1 MLSRVAYILSCLVL
15 LYTSFVFYPKWEKVP
30 STEATIAWDVSGY
43 YWYLPATFI
52 YKDLKKQEFADSI
65 LTKYQPTPQRQQSFQ
80 HSSGN
85 WVNVYSSGMAVM
97 YLPFF
102 TVAHLVAKPLGYPA
116 DGFSI
121 PYQLSI
127 EIGSVLIALIGLW
140 YYRQLLRRYFSD
152 KTTAIMLLLLVI
164 GTNYLNYSGIEG
176 GLSHNWL
183 FTLYVLLLLNTYN
196 FYQTPSYKYATR
208 IGLFIGLIALIRP
221 TELIAVLIPLLW
233 GVESISIKAIK
244 QQTSVLKPHYK
255 KVLIT
260 ASIIAL
266 IGSIQVIYWLYVTG
280 QPFVYSYED
289 KGFSWLSPHL
299 KNYMFSP
306 RSGWLM
312 YTPLLLFSFI
322 GLVPFVKYGKNKIAV
337 IIFFFLSLYI
347 TSAWD
352 IWWYGGTGGRAM
364 IQSYPVILMPF
375 ATLIERLQYT
385 KIIKWIMTP
394 IILVFTYVN
403 IWFTYNAHKGEG
415 LYDSSGGM
423 TKAFYWNVIGR
434 FHIDKEVYK
443 LKDTKEVYIGKLK
456 DKELI
461 YQNDF
466 DTPDSNI
473 NTVLNGHKALYIDGN
488 SSSPEFAFNFY
499 NEHKKEWIRTSA
511 TYHTDIKEY
520 EPWHMIQLVV
530 RFTKTGNIV
539 QERILRIHRYLDNYS
554 TKEIYLDCPIPNKPF
569 DSIII
574 FYWNGE
580 SDKSTTVSNLK
591 VWSFN
596 EDH

>member
-1 MLSRVAYILSCLVL
+1 MLSRVAYTLSCLVL
-15 LYTSFVFYPKWEKVP
+15 LYTSFVFYPKWEKIP
-30 STEATIAWDVSGY
+30 GTEATIAWDVSGY

-127 EIGSVLIALIGLW
+127 EIGGVLIALIGLW
-140 YYRQLLRRYFSD
+140 YYRKLLRCYFSD

-164 GTNYLNYSGIEG
+164 GTNYLNYSGIEV

-196 FYQTPSYKYATR
+196 FYQTPNYKYATH

-233 GVESISIKAIK
+233 GMESLSVKAIK
-244 QQTSVLKPHYK
+244 QQVSVLKLHYK
-255 KVLIT
+255 KILLT
-260 ASIIAL
+260 AIIIAL
-266 IGSIQVIYWLYVTG
+266 VGSIQIIYWLYVTG

-289 KGFSWLSPHL
+289 KGFSWLHPHFWD
-299 KNYMFSP
+299 YTFSYK
-306 RSGWLM
+306 SGWLT
-312 YTPLLLFSFI
+312 YTPLLVFSFI
-322 GLVPFVKYGKNKIAV
+322 GLIPFIKHGKNRLMV
-337 IIFFFLSLYI
+337 LSFFFLSYYI

-375 ATLIERLQYT
+375 ATLIERARYT
-385 KIIKWIMTP
+385 TLLKWLLVPIM
-394 IILVFTYVN
+394 LLFVYVN
-403 IWFTYNAHKGEG
+403 IWFTYNAHAPNG
-415 LYDSSGGM
+415 LYASEGM
-423 TKAFYWNVIGR
+423 TKAYYWHVVGR
-434 FHIDKEVYK
+434 FKVHPEVDK
-443 LKDTKEVYIGKLK
+443 LKDAQEIYVGPLK
-456 DKELI
+456 NETLI
-461 YQNDF
+461 YQNNF
-466 DTPDSNI
+466 DSLDSTTSTI
-473 NTVLNGHKALYIDGN
+473 YNGSNALLVSGRQT
-488 SSSPEFAFNFY
+488 SQMFAFNFE
-499 NEHKKEWIRTSA
+499 NSDHKKWIRTSA
-511 TYHTDIKEY
+511 TYSTPEKEY
-520 EPWHMIQLVV
+520 ENWRMIQLVV
-530 RFTKTGNIV
+530 RFTKEGKIV
-539 QERILRIHRYLDNYS
+539 QERILRIHRYLQNNEP
-554 TKEIYLDCPIPNKPF
+554 KEIYLDTTIPTKDI

-574 FYWNGE
+574 FFWNEE
-580 SDKSTTVSNLK
+580 SDRTTIIDDLK
-591 VWSFN
+591 VIAFD
-596 EDH
+596 EG